1 MDKLIKD
8 FQKLNYKIPDLPNT
22 NRKLASIQIIN
33 EIKTHQNAEKLELA
47 KVLGWQ
53 VVINK
58 EQLLKTNDKVIYF
71 EIDSIL
77 PKEEWS
83 KFMEKCK
90 YRVKTIKL
98 RGELSQGLIIPIINI
113 FPKLDREFNEGE
125 DLTEFLKI
133 TKHEEEEIEKNGN
146 QSSVKISSFPTN
158 FGIEKTDEPRIQSN
172 PKILDSFLG
181 NPYIATLKYD
191 GTSSTFIYDEK
202 NSEFI
207 VCSRNNKIDKNE
219 VDLYWKTAINYKIE
233 EILKTNPD
241 FILQGEIYGP
251 KINNNY
257 LGVKNVKL
265 VIFNVYS
272 ISKQKGIDYQEMVEF
287 CKNNKLDYAELMLSG
302 DKFDETITSLLEKVK
317 GNYPNTTFPREGYVF
332 RLKNDWDIKNKRSSF
347 KVINNDFLLKKDK

>member
-1 MDKLIKD
+1 MDEITTK
-8 FQKLNYKIPDLPNT
+8 FQQLNSEIPVS

-33 EIKTHQNAEKLELA
+33 EITTHQNAEKLELA
-47 KVLGWQ
+47 KILGWQ

-58 EQLLKTNDKVIYF
+58 EQLLKANDKVIYF

-83 KFMEKCK
+83 NFMEKCK

-98 RGELSQGLIIPIINI
+98 RGELSQGLIIPIVNI
-113 FPKLDREFNEGE
+113 FPKLDREFNEGD

-133 TKHEEEEIEKNGN
+133 TKHEEEEIEKNNGN
-146 QSSVKISSFPTN
+146 QSKISSFPTH

-172 PKILDSFLG
+172 PKILKNFIG

-191 GTSSTFIYDEK
+191 GTSSTFIYDQK

-219 VDLYWKTAINYKIE
+219 FDLYWKTAINFNIE
-233 EILKTNPD
+233 EILKKNPD

-251 KINNNY
+251 KINKN
-257 LGVKNVKL
+257 LLAVKTVKL

-272 ISKQKGIDYQEMVEF
+272 IQKEMGLDYHEMVEF

-302 DKFDETITSLLEKVK
+302 DKFDETIISLLEKVK
-317 GNYPNTTFPREGYVF
+317 GNYPNTNFPREGFVF
-332 RLKNDWDIKNKRSSF
+332 RLKNDWDVKFKRNSF